1 MFRIIT
7 TLVMVAIAAVAVLSQ
22 YQNYAENPW
31 TRDGQVRAHIIQI
44 TPRVTGPVTNVLVDD
59 NSRVKKGQLL
69 FEIDPSIYQ
78 AELSNAKA
86 KQMQASA
93 LLDKAK
99 NENHRAVELESLK
112 HGTVSELDLNN
123 FQNAVQTA
131 KANLAAADAVVEQA
145 ELNVAYTHI
154 TAPTD
159 GFITNLNLRQG
170 AQVVAICNKLE
181 AEIAELDDDEKN
193 EFLQDLGMNEAGLDR
208 LIRAGYELLG
218 LQTYFTAGV
227 KEVRAWTVSIGATAP
242 QGAGVIHTDF
252 EKGFIRAEVISYE
265 HFIEFNG
272 EQGAKDAGKWR
283 LEGKDY
289 VLKDGDVIHYRFNV

>member
-145 ELNVAYTHI
+145 ELNVAYTHV

-170 AQVVAICNKLE
+170 AQVVANNPVVALIDENSFWIEGFFKETDLQGVNMGDE
-181 AEIAELDDDEKN
+181 ARVTLM
-193 EFLQDLGMNEAGLDR
+193 MNPDSPIEAKV
-208 LIRAGYELLG
+208 E
-218 LQTYFTAGV
+218 
-227 KEVRAWTVSIGATAP
+227 SIGFGIAKSDGSTGNTLLPNVNPNFQWIRLAQRIPVKIHIEHVPEDVQLRVGTTASV
-242 QGAGVIHTDF
+242 QI
-252 EKGFIRAEVISYE
+252 
-265 HFIEFNG
+265 FNG
-272 EQGAKDAGKWR
+272 A
-283 LEGKDY
+283 
-289 VLKDGDVIHYRFNV
+289 

>member
-7 TLVMVAIAAVAVLSQ
+7 TLVMVVIAAIAVLSQ

-93 LLDKAK
+93 LVDKAK

-145 ELNVAYTHI
+145 ELNVAYTHV

-170 AQVVAICNKLE
+170 AQVVANNPVVALIDENSFWIEGFFKETDLQGVNMGDE
-181 AEIAELDDDEKN
+181 ARVTLM
-193 EFLQDLGMNEAGLDR
+193 MNPDSPIEAKV
-208 LIRAGYELLG
+208 E
-218 LQTYFTAGV
+218 
-227 KEVRAWTVSIGATAP
+227 SIGFGIAKSDGSTGNTLLPNVNPNFQWIRLAQRIPVKIHIEHVPEDVQLRVGTTASV
-242 QGAGVIHTDF
+242 QI
-252 EKGFIRAEVISYE
+252 
-265 HFIEFNG
+265 FNG
-272 EQGAKDAGKWR
+272 A
-283 LEGKDY
+283 
-289 VLKDGDVIHYRFNV
+289 

>member
-93 LLDKAK
+93 LVDKAK

-145 ELNVAYTHI
+145 ELNVAYTHV

-170 AQVVAICNKLE
+170 AQVVANNPVVALIDENSFWIEGFFKETDLQGVNMGDE
-181 AEIAELDDDEKN
+181 ARVTLM
-193 EFLQDLGMNEAGLDR
+193 MNPDSPIEAKV
-208 LIRAGYELLG
+208 E
-218 LQTYFTAGV
+218 
-227 KEVRAWTVSIGATAP
+227 SIGFGIAKSDGSTGNTLLPNVNPNFQWIRLAQRIPVKIHIEHVPEDVQLRVGTTASV
-242 QGAGVIHTDF
+242 QI
-252 EKGFIRAEVISYE
+252 
-265 HFIEFNG
+265 FNG
-272 EQGAKDAGKWR
+272 A
-283 LEGKDY
+283 
-289 VLKDGDVIHYRFNV
+289 

>member
-7 TLVMVAIAAVAVLSQ
+7 TLVMVVIAAIAVLSQ

-145 ELNVAYTHI
+145 ELNVAYTHV

-170 AQVVAICNKLE
+170 AQVVANNPVVALIDENSFWIEGFFKETDLQGVNMGDE
-181 AEIAELDDDEKN
+181 ARVTLM
-193 EFLQDLGMNEAGLDR
+193 MNPDSPIEAKV
-208 LIRAGYELLG
+208 E
-218 LQTYFTAGV
+218 
-227 KEVRAWTVSIGATAP
+227 SIGFGIAKSDGSTGNTLLPNVNPNFQWIRLAQRIPVKIHIEHVPEDVQLRVGTTASV
-242 QGAGVIHTDF
+242 QI
-252 EKGFIRAEVISYE
+252 
-265 HFIEFNG
+265 FNG
-272 EQGAKDAGKWR
+272 A
-283 LEGKDY
+283 
-289 VLKDGDVIHYRFNV
+289 

>member
-7 TLVMVAIAAVAVLSQ
+7 TLVMVVIAAVAVLSQ

-44 TPRVTGPVTNVLVDD
+44 TPRVTGPVTQVLVDD

-99 NENHRAVELESLK
+99 NENHRAMALENRK

-170 AQVVAICNKLE
+170 AQVVANNPVVALIDENSFWIEGFFKETDLQGVNMGDE
-181 AEIAELDDDEKN
+181 ARVTLM
-193 EFLQDLGMNEAGLDR
+193 MNPDSPIEAKV
-208 LIRAGYELLG
+208 E
-218 LQTYFTAGV
+218 
-227 KEVRAWTVSIGATAP
+227 SIGYGIAKSDGSTGNTLLPNVNPNFQWIRLAQRIPVKIHIEHVPENVQLRVGTTASVKIFS
-242 QGAGVIHTDF
+242 GV
-252 EKGFIRAEVISYE
+252 
-265 HFIEFNG
+265 
-272 EQGAKDAGKWR
+272 
-283 LEGKDY
+283 
-289 VLKDGDVIHYRFNV
+289 

>member
-7 TLVMVAIAAVAVLSQ
+7 TLVMVAIAAIAVLSQ

-93 LLDKAK
+93 LVDKAK

-145 ELNVAYTHI
+145 ELNVAYTHV

-170 AQVVAICNKLE
+170 AQVVANNPVVALIDENSFWIEGFFKETDLQGVNMGDE
-181 AEIAELDDDEKN
+181 ARVTLM
-193 EFLQDLGMNEAGLDR
+193 MNPDSPIEAKV
-208 LIRAGYELLG
+208 E
-218 LQTYFTAGV
+218 
-227 KEVRAWTVSIGATAP
+227 SIGFGIAKSDGSTGNTLLPNVNPNFQWIRLAQRIPVKIHIEHVPEDVQLRVGTTASV
-242 QGAGVIHTDF
+242 QI
-252 EKGFIRAEVISYE
+252 
-265 HFIEFNG
+265 FNG
-272 EQGAKDAGKWR
+272 A
-283 LEGKDY
+283 
-289 VLKDGDVIHYRFNV
+289 

>member
-22 YQNYAENPW
+22 YRDYSANPW

-44 TPRVTGPVTNVLVDD
+44 TPRVTGPVTQVLVED
-59 NSRVKKGQLL
+59 NSQVKKGQLL
-69 FEIDPSIYQ
+69 FEIDPSLYR

-86 KQMQASA
+86 KQLQAMA

-99 NENHRAVELESLK
+99 NENHRAMALESRK

-131 KANLAAADAVVEQA
+131 QANLAAADAVVEQA
-145 ELNVAYTHI
+145 ELNMAYTHV

-170 AQVVAICNKLE
+170 AQVVANNPVVALIDQNSFWIEGFFKE
-181 AEIAELDDDEKN
+181 TD
-193 EFLQDLGMNEAGLDR
+193 LQGVNIGDKAQVTLMMNPNSPINAQVE
-208 LIRAGYELLG
+208 
-218 LQTYFTAGV
+218 
-227 KEVRAWTVSIGATAP
+227 SIGYGIAKSDGSTGNTLLPNVNPNFQWIRLAQRIPVKVHLEQVPENVQLRVGTTASV
-242 QGAGVIHTDF
+242 QIYTGV
-252 EKGFIRAEVISYE
+252 
-265 HFIEFNG
+265 
-272 EQGAKDAGKWR
+272 
-283 LEGKDY
+283 
-289 VLKDGDVIHYRFNV
+289 